1 MGKIVTLEE
10 LKQERER
17 ARAEGLRF
25 VFTNG
30 CFDLVHR
37 GHVELLRAARN
48 LGDVLAVAINSDASV
63 TRLKGP
69 RRPIVS
75 QDDRAAVVAA
85 LDSVDY
91 VTIFDEDTPER
102 VITVLLPDVLVK
114 GADYELEEIVG
125 REQVEASGGRVVR
138 IPLLEGYSTEK
149 LLQEIARRYSET

>member
-114 GADYELEEIVG
+114 GA
-125 REQVEASGGRVVR
+125 
-138 IPLLEGYSTEK
+138 
-149 LLQEIARRYSET
+149 